1 MEVLLGYGQV
11 MPTNLP
17 PQAKKKWAEVEAT
30 KNPREKLRLLEEFLS
45 LVPRHKGTA
54 RLCVQVK
61 KQMTN
66 LREEIAERKHK
77 RAGKS
82 GPKIFMQ
89 KEGAAQIAILG
100 LTKSGK
106 SSLLAAITNAKVE
119 VSATP
124 FTTREPIPGIMNYK
138 DIQFQL
144 IEAPALMEGSADGRA
159 WGLQTLGIA
168 RNADGIILMIDLSQK
183 PTKQMS
189 LIMNETEKA
198 RILFSK
204 PKARVEVERK
214 HMGAGLRIIVV
225 GRLADCTFRDVE
237 ELLKSYRI
245 TDGMVKISG
254 EARLDDVEEAIFE
267 STVYKPTVVVANK
280 LDTEKARTNLK
291 LLKTYE
297 SNALPVIAVS
307 CRTGEG
313 LPRLGDILF
322 ESLEIMRIYT
332 KEPNDS
338 EFSMKPFI
346 LKKEST
352 IRDLARNIHTDLS
365 KKFSFA
371 KVWAK
376 RLVFS
381 PQKVGATFKLKDGD
395 IVEIHVK

>member
-1 MEVLLGYGQV
+1 

-17 PQAKKKWAEVEAT
+17 PLAKKKWAEVEAT

-61 KQMTN
+61 KKMTN
-66 LREEIAERKHK
+66 LREEIAERKQK
-77 RAGKS
+77 RTGKS

-89 KEGAAQIAILG
+89 KEGAAQVAILG
-100 LTKSGK
+100 LTNSGK

-124 FTTREPIPGIMNYK
+124 FTTRKPVPGIMNYK

-168 RNADGIILMIDLSQK
+168 RNADGIILMVDLSQK
-183 PTKQMS
+183 ITEQMS

-225 GRLADCTFRDVE
+225 GRLVDCTFRDVE

-245 TDGMVKISG
+245 TDGIVKISG

-280 LDTEKARTNLK
+280 LDTEKARANLK

-307 CRTGEG
+307 CRTGGG
-313 LPRLGDILF
+313 LSRLGDILF
-322 ESLEIMRIYT
+322 ETLEIMRIYT

-352 IRDLARNIHTDLS
+352 IRDLAKNIHTDLS

-395 IVEIHVK
+395 IVEIHGK

>member
-1 MEVLLGYGQV
+1 MVTV
-11 MPTNLP
+11 RFMPTNLP

-124 FTTREPIPGIMNYK
+124 FTTREPVPGIMNYK

-144 IEAPALMEGSADGRA
+144 IEAPALMEGSADGKA

-168 RNADGIILMIDLSQK
+168 RNADGVILMVDLSKK
-183 PTKQMS
+183 PTDQMS

-198 RILFSK
+198 RILFSR

-214 HMGAGLRIIVV
+214 HLGAGLRIIVV
-225 GRLADCTFRDVE
+225 GRLLDCTFRDVE
-237 ELLKSYRI
+237 ELLKSFRI
-245 TDGMVKISG
+245 TDGVVKISG

-280 LDTEKARTNLK
+280 LDAEKAHANLRS
-291 LLKTYE
+291 LKTYE
-297 SNALPVIAVS
+297 SKALPVIAVS

-313 LPRLGDILF
+313 LSRLGDILF
-322 ESLEIMRIYT
+322 ETLDIMRIYT